1 MEDENIV
8 NTEKQSSIIP
18 ALALLGLGIGA
29 VAFALGI
36 MAMVKVG
43 DTAKEM
49 NDKIEKATAL
59 SLETRKISDRIDSLA
74 MQIEE
79 VKSSE
84 KNRVSNMVS
93 QINEEFKRIYA
104 NINDTRKSVS
114 ETREIIE
121 KLATR
126 QAQVSTTSPTR
137 KVTQA
142 EAEKVKAEANA
153 KLDAAEKSEQKT
165 SGDVKKHVIE
175 NGDTFAKLAK
185 KYGVSVNAIV
195 TANPDANPSRLKI
208 GQEIIIP

>member
-43 DTAKEM
+43 DTAKDM
-49 NDKIEKATAL
+49 NDKIEKAAAL
-59 SLETRKISDRIDSLA
+59 SLETKKISDRIDSLA

-79 VKSSE
+79 IKSDE
-84 KNRVSNMVS
+84 KNRVSTMVS
-93 QINEEFKRIYA
+93 QINEEFKKIYA

-121 KLATR
+121 KIATR
-126 QAQVSTTSPTR
+126 PAPQQQAR
-137 KVTQA
+137 KVTQE
-142 EAEKVKAEANA
+142 EAEKMKAEAN
-153 KLDAAEKSEQKT
+153 KNLPQEQAQN
-165 SGDVKKHVIE
+165 GDVKKHVIE
-175 NGDTFAKLAK
+175 SGDTFGKLAK
-185 KYGVSVNAIV
+185 RYGVSINAIV
-195 TANPDANPSRLKI
+195 NANPDANPSRLKI